1 MTRIASS
8 LIAIPA
14 VVLAVFGGRAISA
27 QDKYTVEVPGGLA
40 FSEFRGYEDW
50 SVVAMSENGGVFA
63 VILGIPSQSLPLGKA
78 CPAMA
83 SLSQMVP
90 SWRKSIGTR
99 KNKTRTPVSQWC
111 RVPI

>member
-63 VILGIPSQSLPLGKA
+63 VILGNPSQSLPLGKA

-83 SLSQMVP
+83 SLSRTAP
-90 SWRKSIGTR
+90 RSRKSIGTR
-99 KNKTRTPVSQWC
+99 RNRRHIPVHQWC